1 MREPGHIRNFCRRR
15 PTSPGVTIIGPDV
28 HNTLLTWSNGGMDE
42 FKEAP
47 STYIWRWNVW
57 SWICVGLAVLIVMM
71 GITSGSSL
79 TFWIIGAI
87 AVAVIGGVGFGFVP
101 RASLNQ
107 PKRPM
112 TSNARQK
119 AAIAEAKKG
128 KKQGR

>member
-1 MREPGHIRNFCRRR
+1 M
-15 PTSPGVTIIGPDV
+15 
-28 HNTLLTWSNGGMDE
+28 GGMDE

-87 AVAVIGGVGFGFVP
+87 AVLLAAYSLTMDFEMAAVGVKNGAPQKYSWSVAFGLTVTLIWLYIEIL
-101 RASLNQ
+101 RIV
-107 PKRPM
+107 
-112 TSNARQK
+112 
-119 AAIAEAKKG
+119 AILRG
-128 KKQGR
+128 ND